1 MPSEGAARS
10 GPRKTIAVRGA
21 RVHNLKNVSLEI
33 PRDSLVVVT
42 GLSGSGKSS
51 LAFDTIYAEGQ
62 RRYME
67 SLSSYAKRFVA
78 QVAKPDVDFVFGL
91 SPVISIEQKTVG
103 ANPRSTVG
111 TMTDIASYLNLLYAT
126 IAEARCPRTG
136 ESVPSRSSS
145 QILEGIL
152 SLPEGTEIEL
162 RAPAFRVY
170 GEELDFVFTELRKKG
185 CRRLI
190 VDGKPVDISEQIAL
204 DESRVRNMDAI
215 VDRFVVSRKHEKAIK
230 AGIAGALLVGDGLMQ
245 VHVILPKGTGV
256 HTRPL
261 WADRFYGA
269 LCSRTHHFIYGEIGP
284 SYFVF
289 NDPES
294 ACRTCGGLG
303 VDKLIHPELLIPDPQ
318 RSIRNGCFV
327 QEAFKYNPE
336 TWDGQLMYSL
346 GLAMGFSLDTPWEK
360 LPETARK
367 AILYGTGP
375 KKITVVTPPDAKEK
389 REDRDGKQVGF
400 GGIAPRIERS
410 YRAYRQR
417 GEANSYMEDWLD
429 RVMVERTCPD
439 CNGSR
444 LRSTR
449 MLFTIAGKNIHEIG
463 QLNFDELLAFLR
475 TVKPSG
481 RGADAGRHVLNE
493 IRGRVEL
500 LLGIG
505 LDYLNFNRRSGTLSG
520 GESQRIRLS
529 TQIGSGLM
537 GMLYVL
543 DEPSIGL
550 HPKDNMKMIA
560 TIESLR
566 DIGNTVIVVEHDEA
580 TIRAADH
587 VVEMGPG
594 PGIHGG
600 TVVVQGKLRDV
611 LASKESPTGQ
621 FLSGKRTIGRPS
633 NPRKGNGSALV
644 VRGASE
650 NNLKSI
656 DVKFPLGMLVAVT
669 GASGSGK
676 STLVNDILYKALWKK
691 LVDTRTLPGKHS
703 GVDGLNEV
711 QRVVNIDQTPIGRNS
726 RSNPATYIGFYD
738 AIRDL
743 FTEAPLSV
751 ERDYKPGRFSFNV
764 KGGRC
769 EECQGEGV
777 ITTQLYF
784 MPDVEVTCGAC
795 KGARFNSETL
805 EVTLR
810 GKTIDDILN
819 MSIEEGLTFFASEP
833 AIGKKIEVLND
844 LGLGYLTL
852 GQSATTLSGGEAQR
866 VKIAAELSKL
876 QRGKH
881 TVYILDE
888 PTTGLHLA
896 DVERLLDSLNR
907 LVDAG
912 HTVLLI
918 EHHLDVI
925 KTADHIIDL
934 GPEGGHAGGEVLVTG
949 SPEDVA
955 ACARS
960 YTGRFL
966 KEVLKRTPVFERLHR
981 EPEKIPEPPRR
992 KPDTRPKKEPVRAA
1006 APAPVV
1012 QRARPAAR
1020 TASSVPP
1027 QTFKGAITLAGTRA
1041 IITLPFDP
1049 NKVWGQRARHHA
1061 SGTIDGHPYRGLL
1074 EPAGVGFFL
1083 ALGPAW
1089 RRQNEL
1095 DAGVTV
1101 EVVLSP
1107 DGLQV
1112 ADLSADVSQ
1121 ALESEPA
1128 ARSRFESFPTGQ
1140 RRNIIRWIE
1149 SAKRPETRA
1158 SRIKRAIRFL
1168 KNSPAR

>member
-1 MPSEGAARS
+1 MPTDAARTA
-10 GPRKTIAVRGA
+10 PRKTIAVRGA
-21 RVHNLKNVSLEI
+21 RVHNLKSVSLEI

-126 IAEARCPRTG
+126 IAEPHCPRTG
-136 ESVPSRSSS
+136 EPVPNRSAS

-190 VDGKPVDISEQIAL
+190 VDGKSVDISEEISL
-204 DESRVRNMDAI
+204 DESRVRNMDAV

-230 AGIAGALLVGDGLMQ
+230 AGVGSALLVGDGLMQ
-245 VHVILPKGTGV
+245 VQIMKGASKAA
-256 HTRPL
+256 
-261 WADRFYGA
+261 ADRFYTG
-269 LCSRTHHFIYGEIGP
+269 LCSRTHHLIYGEIGP

-303 VDKLIHPELLIPDPQ
+303 VDKLTHPELLIPDPQ
-318 RSIRNGCFV
+318 RSIRSGCFV
-327 QEAFKYNPE
+327 HEAFKYNAD
-336 TWDGQLMYSL
+336 TWDGQMMYSL
-346 GLAMGFSLDTPWEK
+346 GVAMGFTLDTPWEK
-360 LPETARK
+360 LPESARN
-367 AILYGTGP
+367 AILFGTDQ
-375 KKITVVTPPDAKEK
+375 KKFTLVTPPDAKEK
-389 REDRDGKQVGF
+389 RDDRDGKQVGF
-400 GGIAPRIERS
+400 GGIARRIERS
-410 YRAYRQR
+410 YRWYRQR
-417 GEANSYMEDWLD
+417 GEANSRMEDWLD
-429 RVMVERTCPD
+429 KVMVERTCPD

-444 LRSTR
+444 LRATR
-449 MLFTIAGKNIHEIG
+449 LLFKIAGKNIYDVG

-475 TVKPSG
+475 TIKPTG
-481 RGADAGRHVLNE
+481 RSADAGRHVLNE

-520 GESQRIRLS
+520 GEAQRIRLS

-537 GMLYVL
+537 GILYVL

-550 HPKDNMKMIA
+550 HPKDNVKMIA
-560 TIESLR
+560 TLQSLR

-587 VVEMGPG
+587 LIEMGPG

-600 TVVVQGKLRDV
+600 DVVVQGKLRDV

-621 FLSGKRTIGRPS
+621 FLSGRRMIARPS
-633 NPRKGNGSALV
+633 NRRKGNGAALT
-644 VRGASE
+644 VRGAAE

-656 DVKFPLGMLVAVT
+656 DVKFPLGMMVAVT

-676 STLVNDILYKALWKK
+676 STLVNEILYKALWKK

-703 GVDGLNEV
+703 RVDGLDEV
-711 QRVVNIDQTPIGRNS
+711 HRVVNIDQTPIGRNS

-751 ERDYKPGRFSFNV
+751 ERDYKVGRFSFNV

-784 MPDVEVTCGAC
+784 MPDVEVMCGAC

-810 GKTIDDILN
+810 GKTINDVLN
-819 MSIEEGLTFFASEP
+819 MPVEEGMAFFAGDP

-866 VKIAAELSKL
+866 VKIASELSKL
-876 QRGKH
+876 QRGRH

-896 DVERLLDSLNR
+896 DIERLLESLNR

-925 KTADHIIDL
+925 KTADYVIDL
-934 GPEGGHAGGEVLVTG
+934 GPEGGHAGGKVVVTG
-949 SPEDVA
+949 TPEDVA
-955 ACARS
+955 ACAKS
-960 YTGRFL
+960 HTGRFL
-966 KEVLKRTPVFERLHR
+966 KDVLRRSPVVEVVRRVTEA
-981 EPEKIPEPPRR
+981 EPQRPAVPR
-992 KPDTRPKKEPVRAA
+992 KKEKPNAKAKAPTAKPAVNPARAS
-1006 APAPVV
+1006 APAP
-1012 QRARPAAR
+1012 
-1020 TASSVPP
+1020 SVPP
-1027 QTFKGAITLAGTRA
+1027 QTFKAAITLSGTRA

-1049 NKVWGQRARHHA
+1049 NKVWGARSRHYG
-1061 SGTIDGHPYRGLL
+1061 SGTIDGHRFRGLL

-1083 ALGPAW
+1083 SLGPAW
-1089 RRQNEL
+1089 RRENGLE
-1095 DAGVTV
+1095 AGATV
-1101 EVVLSP
+1101 EVVLYP
-1107 DGLQV
+1107 DGLQLG
-1112 ADLSADVSQ
+1112 DLSPDVVH
-1121 ALESEPA
+1121 ALESAPD
-1128 ARSRFESFPTGQ
+1128 ARARFESFPSGY
-1140 RRNIIRWIE
+1140 RRNMIRWIE
-1149 SAKRPETRA
+1149 SAKRAETRA
-1158 SRIKRAIRFL
+1158 SRIQRVVRFL
-1168 KNSPAR
+1168 TKKP